1 MKTVVFIWFKVD
13 TMAELTDRY
22 LGPAQ
27 CGPDVAKVEE
37 YKYGGGKI
45 GLDIEI
51 KLDEGDERIA
61 KVCALLT
68 QHGEYHSSVRRD
80 IYTEEDLQNAPL
92 LQLTGG
98 GDYDNV
104 AFAGPHFGTTYD
116 SSNAC
121 KQCGA
126 GVRQTSGLVIDGD
139 DERNIEKT
147 RMAFTTH
154 GGTLVHDVD
163 GEKLVNAK
171 FTGFHVWPIQSLR
184 KNGTKVELRREQ
196 VLVENVLPPMAPS
209 SLLDRSEVCPVC
221 KRGRFN
227 GLSFDPTRFVY
238 RAEDLKNIQ
247 DFNLTWECF
256 GSSARTPEEA
266 LSYNWPKPALLVTP
280 RVMNFFR
287 GKTKKEKKYQGCD
300 FTPVW
305 IEGEEPWRVSLESQK
320 Q

>member
-13 TMAELTDRY
+13 TMAELTDLY

-37 YKYGGGKI
+37 YKYGKGKV
-45 GLDIEI
+45 GLDVEI
-51 KLDEGDERIA
+51 KLDDGDERIA

-68 QHGEYHSSVRRD
+68 QHGEHHSTRRED
-80 IYTEEDLQNAPL
+80 IYTEEELQNAPL
-92 LQLTGG
+92 LELGGG

-104 AFAGPHFGTTYD
+104 AHAGPHYGTTYD
-116 SSNAC
+116 VTNAC
-121 KQCGA
+121 KQCGT
-126 GVRQTSGLVIDGD
+126 GVRQTSGVIIRGE
-139 DERNIEKT
+139 DERRIEKT
-147 RMAFTTH
+147 RVAFTTH
-154 GGTLVHDVD
+154 GGFLVHDVD

-171 FTGFHVWPIQSLR
+171 FTGFNLWPIQSLQ

-196 VLVENVLPPMAPS
+196 VLIENVMPPMAPS
-209 SLLDRSEVCPVC
+209 AILDRREVCPVC
-221 KRGRFN
+221 KKGRFN
-227 GLSFDPTRFVY
+227 HLPFDPTRFVY

-256 GSSARTPEEA
+256 GSYAKSLEQA
-266 LSYNWPKPALLVTP
+266 LESYWPRPSILVTP

-287 GKTKKEKKYQGCD
+287 GKTKKEKKYEGVS

-305 IEGEEPWRVSLESQK
+305 IEGQTPWG
-320 Q
+320 

>member
-1 MKTVVFIWFKVD
+1 MKTIAFIWFKVD
-13 TMAELTDRY
+13 TIAELTDRY

-27 CGPDVAKVEE
+27 CGPDVAKVE
-37 YKYGGGKI
+37 KDAYGKDGL

-51 KLDEGDERIA
+51 KLDDGDERIA

-68 QHGEYHSSVRRD
+68 QHGVDHTVRRDD

-92 LQLTGG
+92 LELSTG

-104 AFAGPHFGTTYD
+104 VVAGPHDGTTYD
-116 SSNAC
+116 MSNAC
-121 KQCGA
+121 KQCGTGA
-126 GVRQTSGLVIDGD
+126 RQTSGVILRSD
-139 DERNIEKT
+139 DERRLEKT
-147 RMAFTTH
+147 RVAFSYN
-154 GGTLVHDVD
+154 GDVYVHDVD

-171 FTGFHVWPIQSLR
+171 FTGFNLWPIQSVQ

-196 VLVENVLPPMAPS
+196 VLVENVMPPMAPS
-209 SLLDRSEVCPVC
+209 AILDRREVCPVC

-227 GLSFDPTRFVY
+227 YLTYVPTRFVY

-256 GSSARTPEEA
+256 GSNARTPEEA
-266 LSYNWPKPALLVTP
+266 LSGNWPRPSVLVTP
-280 RVMNFFR
+280 KVMNFFR
-287 GKTKKEKKYQGCD
+287 GKTKKEKKYAGVS

-305 IEGEEPWRVSLESQK
+305 IEHANGTVSLA
-320 Q
+320 